1 MTIVAR
7 RPFMALARF
16 AISKLKGSFT
26 MMSDN
31 SMRADVKLFD
41 CNLDDIRPDYQN
53 GITKYDF
60 LTSFFQSC
68 DFIFENV
75 FIHIHSGL

>member
-1 MTIVAR
+1 
-7 RPFMALARF
+7 MALARF

-31 SMRADVKLFD
+31 SMRADVTLFD

-60 LTSFFQSC
+60 
-68 DFIFENV
+68 
-75 FIHIHSGL
+75 